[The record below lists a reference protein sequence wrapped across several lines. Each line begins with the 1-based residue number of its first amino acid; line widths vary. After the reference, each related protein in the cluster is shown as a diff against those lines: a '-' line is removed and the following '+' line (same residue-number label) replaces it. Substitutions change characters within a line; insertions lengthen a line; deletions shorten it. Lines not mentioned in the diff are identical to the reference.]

1 MTVNPEE
8 AAKASLKPWWLLTGS
23 VLVLWVILVAGY
35 GYWPLVRAHWSMAL
49 VMILGSLVA
58 GSTPMGGGSVS
69 FPILVYAFGELPEN
83 ARSFGLAIQAL
94 GMTSALVFIF
104 CRRVPVQTRLLICSC
119 AGAAAGMV
127 LGTFFVG
134 PYASRAMVKLLFS
147 CLWMSFAILTL
158 ARNREFCSLKGK
170 PVLEWSL
177 ALKAGLPLGLVGGL
191 IASLIGVGLEM
202 VIYTVLV
209 LVFRCDL
216 KIAVPT
222 AVCATAVT
230 SVIGIL
236 LHLGIG
242 DVPRAVFG
250 EWLAAA
256 PVVIFG
262 APIGAYL
269 VGVISRVKVLYF
281 VSALCVFQFAW
292 TLKEVTLRPAELMF
306 VAGSLAGAGI
316 MFYVFYRLGLATKPA
331 GASAAQQA
339 AAALAGS
346 KAGSAG
352 R

>member
-1 MTVNPEE
+1 MTVTKKL
-8 AAKASLKPWWLLTGS
+8 AAKASLKPWWVLTGI
-23 VLVLWVILVAGY
+23 VLVAWVIVVAGY
-35 GYWPLVRAHWSMAL
+35 GYWPLVRAHSSMAL
-49 VMILGSLVA
+49 VMILGSVVA

-83 ARSFGLAIQAL
+83 ARNFGLAIQAL

-119 AGAAAGMV
+119 AGAAAGMIG
-127 LGTFFVG
+127 GTFLVG
-134 PYASRAMVKLLFS
+134 PYASRALVKLLFS

-170 PVLEWSL
+170 PVLEWSV
-177 ALKAGLPLGLVGGL
+177 ALRAGLPIGLVGGL

-202 VIYTVLV
+202 IIYTVLV

-216 KIAVPT
+216 KMAVPT

-242 DVPRAVFG
+242 DVPAAVFG

-256 PVVIFG
+256 PVVVFG
-262 APIGAYL
+262 APIGTYL
-269 VGVISRVKVLYF
+269 VSVISRMKILYF
-281 VSALCVFQFAW
+281 VSGLCVFQFAW
-292 TLKEVTLRPAELMF
+292 ALKEAALRPTGLLF
-306 VAGSLAGAGI
+306 VAGALAGASLL
-316 MFYVFYRLGLATKPA
+316 YYLLYRLGLSSK
-331 GASAAQQA
+331 SAAAAATEQA
-339 AAALAGS
+339 AAVAASRAGLT
-346 KAGSAG
+346 G

>member
-1 MTVNPEE
+1 VT
-8 AAKASLKPWWLLTGS
+8 AKEPTRASLRLWWLLIGI
-23 VLVLWVILVAGY
+23 VLVVWVIAVVGY
-35 GYWPLVRAHWSMAL
+35 GYWPLVRAHLSMAL
-49 VMILGSLVA
+49 VMIVGSLVA

-69 FPILVYAFGELPEN
+69 FPILVYAFGEVPEN

-119 AGAAAGMV
+119 AGAAAGLV
-127 LGTFFVG
+127 VGTFLVG

-158 ARNREFCSLKGK
+158 ARNREFCSLTGK
-170 PVLEWSL
+170 PALEWRL

-216 KIAVPT
+216 KMAVPT
-222 AVCATAVT
+222 AVCATAIT
-230 SVIGIL
+230 SVIGIM
-236 LHLGIG
+236 LHIGIG
-242 DVPRAVFG
+242 DVPAAVFG

-269 VGVISRVKVLYF
+269 VAVISRMKVLYF

-292 TLKEVTLRPAELMF
+292 TLKEVTLRPAELLF

-316 MFYVFYRLGLATKPA
+316 LFYVLYKLGLRAKPVVA
-331 GASAAQQA
+331 SNGASPAVT
-339 AAALAGS
+339 LAS
-346 KAGSAG
+346 KAGSLG